1 MELLHFNIWI
11 CSMELCYFEV
21 ALAEREYL
29 SLQYSSNS
37 PIWDVQANSQYSIWV
52 TPDVGFTPDQWVSE

>member
-1 MELLHFNIWI
+1 
-11 CSMELCYFEV
+11 MELCYFEV